1 MIASDSHFSGRGS
14 QKVAKVLPITDL
26 RTLCYGTEKKRATRR
41 SPRKKSMSR
50 APGRGYGS
58 VR

>member
-26 RTLCYGTEKKRATRR
+26 RTLCYGTEKKRAARR
-41 SPRKKSMSR
+41 SPVCGTGTALGPYRSR
-50 APGRGYGS
+50 W
-58 VR
+58 